1 MQPKKLLLLTVFMTT
16 NILFISSQIIT
27 IDECQEKAEANYPA
41 VVQYGIIEKTK
52 EYNISNANRAYL
64 PQGILSAQG
73 TWQSDVTGIDL
84 NITGVEI
91 PTIDRDQF
99 RIVAEFNQLIWDGGR
114 VSAQKKSIEANAEL
128 EKKQLGNEIYT
139 LRERVNNIYFSVLLI
154 KEQLNQLRVLEK
166 ELQRNYDNVQVY
178 AQNGMANQTDLNVI
192 KVEQLKTGQQRI
204 NLESNLEAYV
214 GMLSILIG
222 EQLNSDVVFVKPN
235 SESTLVSSVINRPEM
250 KMFEAQEKAVES
262 QKMLLNA
269 RIMPTIGAFAQG
281 GYGKPGL
288 NMFDNEFTPFFL
300 GGVRVSWNFGN
311 LYTLKNDKAKIDLQ
325 KSTVNSQRATFM
337 HNLNVV
343 IPQQQLEIEK
353 FRKTMQDDDEIIRL
367 QTQIRET
374 VEVKVENGTMTV
386 SDLMKEINSEE
397 SVKQAKCL
405 HEIQYLMSVYTLKY
419 TVNQN

>member
-154 KEQLNQLRVLEK
+154 KEQLNQLGVLEK
-166 ELQRNYDNVQVY
+166 ELQRNYNNVQVY

-204 NLESNLEAYV
+204 NLESNLE
-214 GMLSILIG
+214 IG
-222 EQLNSDVVFVKPN
+222 RASCRE
-235 SESTLVSSVINRPEM
+235 
-250 KMFEAQEKAVES
+250 
-262 QKMLLNA
+262 
-269 RIMPTIGAFAQG
+269 
-281 GYGKPGL
+281 
-288 NMFDNEFTPFFL
+288 
-300 GGVRVSWNFGN
+300 RV
-311 LYTLKNDKAKIDLQ
+311 
-325 KSTVNSQRATFM
+325 
-337 HNLNVV
+337 
-343 IPQQQLEIEK
+343 
-353 FRKTMQDDDEIIRL
+353 
-367 QTQIRET
+367 
-374 VEVKVENGTMTV
+374 
-386 SDLMKEINSEE
+386 
-397 SVKQAKCL
+397 
-405 HEIQYLMSVYTLKY
+405 
-419 TVNQN
+419 